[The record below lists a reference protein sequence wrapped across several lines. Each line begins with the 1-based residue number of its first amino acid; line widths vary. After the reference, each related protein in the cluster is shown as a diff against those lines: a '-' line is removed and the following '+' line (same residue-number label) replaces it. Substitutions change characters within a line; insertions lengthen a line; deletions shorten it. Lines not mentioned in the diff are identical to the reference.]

1 MMNAIIILNRTVTLW
16 EVHVIKKKVIV
27 LILGIIALL
36 AVRKYMFSPYK
47 EISKYVTQNEL
58 LLQRECE
65 LYLDQKYVNKAD
77 TEIDVMGIYGG
88 EHNIVQFFYS
98 GKGIA
103 PSGVYYGFYYSPDDI
118 PVPYCNGNEELK
130 MVSEDEWI
138 WEEVGDNGGRIRK
151 IRDNWYYYEAWF

>member
-1 MMNAIIILNRTVTLW
+1 M
-16 EVHVIKKKVIV
+16 KKRLYVLLLVSIFGVIV
-27 LILGIIALL
+27 LKI
-36 AVRKYMFSPYK
+36 VFNPYAK
-47 EISKYVTQNEL
+47 ISRFVNHNEGNL
-58 LLQRECE
+58 RASCE
-65 LYLDQKYVNKAD
+65 FYLEQKHVNKAD

-130 MVSEDEWI
+130 MVSEDEWT

>member
-1 MMNAIIILNRTVTLW
+1 MKKRLYVLLLVAIFG
-16 EVHVIKKKVIV
+16 VIV
-27 LILGIIALL
+27 LKI
-36 AVRKYMFSPYK
+36 VSNPYAK
-47 EISKYVTQNEL
+47 ISRYVNHNEGNL
-58 LLQRECE
+58 RASCE
-65 LYLDQKYVNKAD
+65 FYLEQKHVNKAD

-130 MVSEDEWI
+130 MVSEDEWT

-151 IRDNWYYYEAWF
+151 IRENWYYYEAWF

>member
-1 MMNAIIILNRTVTLW
+1 M
-16 EVHVIKKKVIV
+16 KKKTCI
-27 LILGIIALL
+27 
-36 AVRKYMFSPYK
+36 
-47 EISKYVTQNEL
+47 L
-58 LLQRECE
+58 LLVAIFGVVILKSLFNPYMKIARYVNHNEGNLRASCE
-65 LYLDQKYVNKAD
+65 FYLDQKYVNKAD

-88 EHNIVQFFYS
+88 EHKIVQFFYS
-98 GKGIA
+98 EKGIA

-118 PVPYCNGNEELK
+118 PVPYCNGDEELK

>member
-1 MMNAIIILNRTVTLW
+1 MM
-16 EVHVIKKKVIV
+16 HVKKRIWLLCLAALSLFLVFK
-27 LILGIIALL
+27 IA
-36 AVRKYMFSPYK
+36 FNPYAR
-47 EISKYVTQNEL
+47 ISRYVNQNEGNL
-58 LLQRECE
+58 RGSCE
-65 LYLDQKYVNKAD
+65 FYLNQKYVNKAD

-88 EHNIVQFFYS
+88 EHKIVQFFYS

-118 PVPYCNGNEELK
+118 PVPYCNGDEELK

-151 IRDNWYYYEAWF
+151 I

>member
-1 MMNAIIILNRTVTLW
+1 MKKNICVLLLVAIFG
-16 EVHVIKKKVIV
+16 VIV
-27 LILGIIALL
+27 LKI
-36 AVRKYMFSPYK
+36 VSNPYAK
-47 EISKYVTQNEL
+47 IS
-58 LLQRECE
+58 R
-65 LYLDQKYVNKAD
+65 YVNRNEGNLRASCEFYLEQKHVNKVD

>member
-1 MMNAIIILNRTVTLW
+1 MKKRLYVLLLVAIFG
-16 EVHVIKKKVIV
+16 VIV
-27 LILGIIALL
+27 LKI
-36 AVRKYMFSPYK
+36 VFNPYAK
-47 EISKYVTQNEL
+47 ISRFVNHNEGNL
-58 LLQRECE
+58 RASYEF
-65 LYLDQKYVNKAD
+65 YLEQKHVNKAD

-130 MVSEDEWI
+130 MVSEDEWT

-151 IRDNWYYYEAWF
+151 IRENWYYYESHY

>member
-1 MMNAIIILNRTVTLW
+1 M
-16 EVHVIKKKVIV
+16 KKRIC
-27 LILGIIALL
+27 
-36 AVRKYMFSPYK
+36 
-47 EISKYVTQNEL
+47 L
-58 LLQRECE
+58 LLLVAVFCVMIFKSQFDPYARISRYVNHNEGNLRASCE
-65 LYLDQKYVNKAD
+65 FYLEQKHVNKAD

-88 EHNIVQFFYS
+88 EHKIVQFFYS

-130 MVSEDEWI
+130 MVSEDEWT